1 MGWNHFGKI
10 YFIFVNLEISVIS
23 QVISDNITAKQMPSI
38 KLKSVDIHI
47 ACLIVQFVANNVLIL
62 LFMPRKEGTKMLS
75 IETIQKK
82 VENSKFIN
90 VKLKRPNYAVFMA
103 T

>member
-1 MGWNHFGKI
+1 M
-10 YFIFVNLEISVIS
+10 S
-23 QVISDNITAKQMPSI
+23 SI

-62 LFMPRKEGTKMLS
+62 IFMPLKEGTKMLS
-75 IETIQKK
+75 IKTIQKK

-90 VKLKRPNYAVFMA
+90 VNFKQPN
-103 T
+103 